1 MPRVWTDEQRAV
13 ARQRALDR
21 GFGRPVAERQA
32 GKVEVHAN
40 APVTRSPAV
49 FIAEN
54 EARPMEETVEQAK
67 GEDGNAVTTTHT
79 RAGTLTMY
87 KPLEHGGY
95 EPRTVSTT
103 AISMLLN
110 EGWAEVCPDCGKK
123 HLDKQGVD
131 SSDPN
136 LCSARPPVA
145 VIICP
150 VCHVRI
156 YDNMAR
162 EEAEVDETDE
172 NVINPG
178 DLRASTPEERL
189 IAARNLH
196 MWMSHPR
203 SAQERNLP
211 PVSDALR
218 GDMVEARQA

>member
-1 MPRVWTDEQRAV
+1 MPRVWTDEQRAE

-40 APVTRSPAV
+40 PPVACSPAV

-54 EARPMEETVEQAK
+54 EARPLEVTEERTK

-79 RAGTLTMY
+79 RAGTLMMY

-95 EPRTVSTT
+95 EPRTVSAT
-103 AISMLLN
+103 AISMLLG
-110 EGWAEVCPDCGKK
+110 EGWAEICPDCTKR
-123 HLDKQGVD
+123 HLDKEGRETA
-131 SSDPN
+131 DPN

-150 VCHVRI
+150 VCQVRI

-162 EEAEVDETDE
+162 EAEVAASDDK

-178 DLRASTPEERL
+178 DLQVSTPEDRL
-189 IAARNLH
+189 VAARNLH

-211 PVSDALR
+211 PVPEALR
-218 GDMVEARQA
+218 GDMVEARQG

>member
-1 MPRVWTDEQRAV
+1 MPRVWTDEQRAA
-13 ARQRALDR
+13 ARQRALER
-21 GFGRPVAERQA
+21 GFGRPVAERQP

-54 EARPMEETVEQAK
+54 EARPMEVTEERAK
-67 GEDGNAVTTTHT
+67 GEDGSAVTTTHT
-79 RAGTLTMY
+79 RAGTTTMY

-95 EPRTVSTT
+95 EPRTVSSKVI
-103 AISMLLN
+103 AMLLG
-110 EGWAEVCPDCGKK
+110 EGWFELCPDCKGR
-123 HLDKQGVD
+123 HLDKQGLN

-136 LCSARPPVA
+136 LCTAREPVA

-150 VCHVRI
+150 VCQVRI

-162 EEAEVDETDE
+162 EAAVVASDDK

-178 DLRASTPEERL
+178 GLQVSTPEDRL
-189 IAARNLH
+189 VAARNLH

-211 PVSDALR
+211 PVPEALR
-218 GDMVEARQA
+218 GDMVEARQG

>member
-1 MPRVWTDEQRAV
+1 MPREWTDEQRAE
-13 ARQRALDR
+13 ASERAKER

-40 APVTRSPAV
+40 PPVTRSPAV

-54 EARPMEETVEQAK
+54 EARPMEVTEERAK
-67 GEDGNAVTTTHT
+67 GEDGSAVTTTHT

-95 EPRTVSTT
+95 EPRTVSAK
-103 AISMLLN
+103 AISMLLG
-110 EGWAEVCPDCGKK
+110 EGWAEVCPECGKR
-123 HLDKQGVD
+123 HLDKQGQETA
-131 SSDPN
+131 DPN

-162 EEAEVDETDE
+162 EEVEESDEDA

-178 DLRASTPEERL
+178 DLQASTPEDRL
-189 IAARNLH
+189 VAARNLH

-211 PVSDALR
+211 PVPEALR
-218 GDMVEARQA
+218 GDMVEARQG